1 VCTDEM
7 LESIIN
13 EIKGMININR
23 LNNVISKIGRIH
35 KNENKNV
42 LAKLLFDDAVESF
55 NSKYDNYLSLLSR
68 KQTEKLHRAV
78 KEEINKLLN
87 VGVDKIVSG

>member
-1 VCTDEM
+1 M

-42 LAKLLFDDAVESF
+42 LAKMLFDDAVESF

-78 KEEINKLLN
+78 KK
-87 VGVDKIVSG
+87 K